1 MYGPAVRCKRFSS
14 IWQIG
19 PASMYVGR
27 EIRSK
32 APNRRRPSMRA
43 LQISAYG
50 DPLKVLELVDVPEP
64 GVPGAGEVL
73 IDVEL
78 APLNKHDLLFI
89 RGFFGGPPPPTAVGN
104 EAFGRVAPLHP
115 RVPN

>member
-1 MYGPAVRCKRFSS
+1 MVRPCGARGFHRSGKC
-14 IWQIG
+14 G
-19 PASMYVGR
+19 LASMYVGR

-32 APNRRRPSMRA
+32 APNRRSPSMRA

-50 DPLKVLELVDVPEP
+50 DPLKVLELVDIPEP

-78 APLNKHDLLFI
+78 ASMTSCSYAASSGARRRQLSLET
-89 RGFFGGPPPPTAVGN
+89 RGSVGLQ
-104 EAFGRVAPLHP
+104 R
-115 RVPN
+115 

>member
-1 MYGPAVRCKRFSS
+1 
-14 IWQIG
+14 
-19 PASMYVGR
+19 
-27 EIRSK
+27 
-32 APNRRRPSMRA
+32 MRA

-78 APLNKHDLLFI
+78 APLNKHDLLLYAASSGARRRQLWLET
-89 RGFFGGPPPPTAVGN
+89 RGSVGLQ
-104 EAFGRVAPLHP
+104 R
-115 RVPN
+115 